1 LWFAT
6 LTGANTC
13 ASSFKLY
20 FFAKTSS
27 LDLETTKKKLEY
39 LEKELVSSSRE
50 LSFYRDN
57 FGSGKSRNS
66 FPTNLLS
73 RLSESNED
81 MLINRQNHYS
91 TISMPSHDYQP
102 IIRSTLKKTY
112 SNPSQSMPKPM
123 TPKTEPVRIP
133 EPQEGPPSVRDFKM
147 ELLIYSKRKKS

>member
-1 LWFAT
+1 
-6 LTGANTC
+6 
-13 ASSFKLY
+13 
-20 FFAKTSS
+20 
-27 LDLETTKKKLEY
+27 LETTKKKLEY

-112 SNPSQSMPKPM
+112 SNPIQSMPKPM

-133 EPQEGPPSVRDFKM
+133 EPQEGPHSVRDFKM